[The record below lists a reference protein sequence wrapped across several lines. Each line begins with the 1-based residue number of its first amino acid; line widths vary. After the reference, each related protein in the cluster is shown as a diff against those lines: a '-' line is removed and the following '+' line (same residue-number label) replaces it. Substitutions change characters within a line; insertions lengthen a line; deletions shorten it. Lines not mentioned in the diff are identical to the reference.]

1 MTFYSGGARGADS
14 YWQHKLEDAGHEV
27 IVYRAQ
33 DIQDLYDNCR
43 CRYDLVEEQYRQAVK
58 DLGRHY
64 MSVSS
69 YAGRLVR
76 RDMLQVENSKA
87 VFAVGYVAESFTQVS
102 GGTGYAV
109 ARAIRMELPIYIF
122 DQDCEMWL
130 EYDYDIGMFQMCKE
144 LPVLVDKS
152 AVIGTRQ
159 LTRLGEA
166 VITDIVKR
174 SFNKQ

>member
-33 DIQDLYDNCR
+33 DIGDIWNADLAQYR
-43 CRYDLVEEQYRQAVK
+43 EIEEQYRQAVK

-64 MSVSS
+64 MSGTS

-76 RDMLQVENSKA
+76 RDMLQVRDASA
-87 VFAVGYVAESFTQVS
+87 VFAVGYMTDDYRNVS

-109 ARAIRMELPIYIF
+109 ARAIRMDLPIYIF
-122 DQDCEMWL
+122 DQNKEMWFSFSYESGRFIPSVL
-130 EYDYDIGMFQMCKE
+130 
-144 LPVLVDKS
+144 LPILVDKS

-159 LTRLGEA
+159 LSQLGEA
-166 VITDIVKR
+166 VIDDIIKR
-174 SFNKQ
+174 SFV

>member
-1 MTFYSGGARGADS
+1 
-14 YWQHKLEDAGHEV
+14 V

-33 DIQDLYDNCR
+33 DIGDIWESDLAQYR
-43 CRYDLVEEQYRQAVK
+43 VIEEQYRQAVR

-64 MSVSS
+64 MSGTS

-76 RDMLQVENSKA
+76 RDMLQVRDANA

-109 ARAIRMELPIYIF
+109 ARAIRREIPIYIF

-130 EYDYDIGMFQMCKE
+130 EYDYNIGMFQMCKE

-159 LTRLGEA
+159 LTRLGKA
-166 VITDIVKR
+166 VIADIVKR
-174 SFNKQ
+174 SFV